1 MITFSI
7 PGDYFLLQKQYGFVE
22 EGRFFGCTSLLGQEF
37 VIKMYYAGKR
47 ALRGP
52 L

>member
-1 MITFSI
+1 MDSLRRESNRD
-7 PGDYFLLQKQYGFVE
+7 GKYGFVE
-22 EGRFFGCTSLLGQEF
+22 EGRFCGCTSLLGQEF

-47 ALRGP
+47 ASRGP